1 MATKTLTWV
10 ADDLSPYEA
19 NGKTTHYINM
29 TFADDS
35 SASLGKQDAAKAGE
49 LRDMLKA
56 LIGKEAEFGLQ
67 DKNKPN
73 KKGQASYKL
82 TSFPG
87 YEPEPYTP
95 GKSAGQVAHR
105 NTAEG
110 QAYEQER
117 MDRRTSVM
125 QAVALL
131 VADSGAG
138 IDDVTM
144 TADIFYAWLRKTSAS
159 DNKGG
164 TVMVVDALG
173 EGPQVRGKAPA
184 RTEEGEGEG
193 GIGKA
198 SPAPSACDHKAKT
211 NLRPDGVEL
220 PLGRIRCE
228 DCGKSW
234 RVEA

>member
-1 MATKTLTWV
+1 MNVTEVRESEWRKDDGTVVKVSNVTFDDGREIAGFDLPPGIEEGKPLPDGWEIATAK
-10 ADDLSPYEA
+10 SGKPY
-19 NGKTTHYINM
+19 I
-29 TFADDS
+29 
-35 SASLGKQDAAKAGE
+35 KARKPG
-49 LRDMLKA
+49 
-56 LIGKEAEFGLQ
+56 GGGGFG
-67 DKNKPN
+67 
-73 KKGQASYKL
+73 G
-82 TSFPG
+82 
-87 YEPEPYTP
+87 
-95 GKSAGQVAHR
+95 GKSSWY
-105 NTAEG
+105 NSEEG
-110 QAYEQER
+110 VRFTQER
-117 MDRRTSVM
+117 TDKRCSLM

-173 EGPQVRGKAPA
+173 EGPQVRGKAPV
-184 RTEEGEGEG
+184 RTEDGEGVG
-193 GIGKA
+193 GALGKA

-234 RVEA
+234 KVEA